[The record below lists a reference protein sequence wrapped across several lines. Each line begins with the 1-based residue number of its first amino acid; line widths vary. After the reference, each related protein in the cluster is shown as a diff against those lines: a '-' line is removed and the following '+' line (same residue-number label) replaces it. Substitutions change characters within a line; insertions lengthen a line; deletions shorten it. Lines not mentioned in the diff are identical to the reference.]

1 MPIVCLQ
8 SFCNVLVST
17 CFQLFLTTPCKGYFA
32 CFADQGTETHRVTPH
47 PSVFQ
52 VFGEGPESKGKA
64 ANCLLVQEK
73 CYLSRLMYGLSDV
86 RKCKLCS
93 VTCLPFF
100 LCIRKLTAKCIA
112 QVL

>member
-1 MPIVCLQ
+1 MPIECLQ
-8 SFCNVLVST
+8 SFCNVLVPT
-17 CFQLFLTTPCKGYFA
+17 CFQLFLTILWRGYFA
-32 CFADQGTETHRVTPH
+32 CFADQGTENHRVTPH
-47 PSVFQ
+47 PSVLQ
-52 VFGEGPESKGKA
+52 VSGEGPESKGEA

-73 CYLSRLMYGLSDV
+73 CYLSRLTYGLSDV

-100 LCIRKLTAKCIA
+100 LCIRKLTAKYIA